1 MGNMLIKNSLSA
13 RGFEIAIMSSPDTV
27 DYVSITDI
35 ARFKNPEEPKDVVK
49 NWMRLVTTLDYL
61 TLWEQLNNPNFKG
74 VEFDPFGNKVGTNAF
89 TMSPRRWITLT
100 NAIGILSKS
109 GNSGGTYA
117 HIDIALEFASWIS
130 PEFKLYIIKDYQRL
144 KQSEA
149 YQQSIEWNVR
159 RELAK
164 ANYIIQTDAIKEH
177 LIPSRLTKKQKSFA
191 YANEA
196 DVLNVAL
203 LGKTAKEFRTQNP
216 ELKGNQRDY
225 ATIEQNIIMTSL
237 ESQNALLISQKVPQP
252 ERLETLRANAVNQ
265 LNLIADARAVK
276 KIKEIVNIQEKSRK

>member
-1 MGNMLIKNSLSA
+1 M
-13 RGFEIAIMSSPDTV
+13 
-27 DYVSITDI
+27 
-35 ARFKNPEEPKDVVK
+35 
-49 NWMRLVTTLDYL
+49 
-61 TLWEQLNNPNFKG
+61 
-74 VEFDPFGNKVGTNAF
+74 
-89 TMSPRRWITLT
+89 T
-100 NAIGILSKS
+100 NAIGIFSKS
-109 GNSGGTYA
+109 GNNGGTYA

-144 KQSEA
+144 RQSEA

-164 ANYIIQTDAIKEH
+164 VNYVIQTDAVKEH
-177 LIPSRLTKKQKSFA
+177 LIPSKLTKRQKSFV

-203 LGKTAKEFRTQNP
+203 FGKTAKEFRTQNP

-237 ESQNALLISQKVPQP
+237 ESQNALLISQKVPQS
-252 ERLETLRANAVNQ
+252 ERLEILRANAVNQ
-265 LNLIADARAVK
+265 LNLIMDARAVRN
-276 KIKEIVNIQEKSRK
+276 IKEIADIQEK

>member
-1 MGNMLIKNSLSA
+1 
-13 RGFEIAIMSSPDTV
+13 
-27 DYVSITDI
+27 
-35 ARFKNPEEPKDVVK
+35 
-49 NWMRLVTTLDYL
+49 
-61 TLWEQLNNPNFKG
+61 
-74 VEFDPFGNKVGTNAF
+74 
-89 TMSPRRWITLT
+89 MSPRRWVTMT
-100 NAIGILSKS
+100 NAIGIFSKS
-109 GNSGGTYA
+109 GNNGGTYA

-144 KQSEA
+144 RQSEA

-164 ANYIIQTDAIKEH
+164 VNYVIQTDAVKEH
-177 LIPSRLTKKQKSFA
+177 LIPSKLTKRQKSFV

-203 LGKTAKEFRTQNP
+203 FGKTAKEFRTQNP

-237 ESQNALLISQKVPQP
+237 ESQNALLISQKVPQS
-252 ERLETLRANAVNQ
+252 ERLEILRANAVNQ
-265 LNLIADARAVK
+265 LNLIMDARAVRN
-276 KIKEIVNIQEKSRK
+276 IKEIADIQEK